1 MPLDSTPVPQAKP
14 QSNDIG
20 YSEISQP
27 MPMPKPK
34 SKPEGSARKL
44 APPDSPPGE
53 LPTSASSPGFD
64 QSVNPIRGQGTAHA
78 SNLPGSGQ
86 VGGVDSVTVHGDCPN
101 FRGGDDVALKEE
113 LCRREN
119 GTVPFGPSRQDSAA
133 RAVQAAYVEPAEPK
147 SEEPAKLRT
156 KPSPLEIPP
165 DLPGA
170 DAPPIHVPP
179 FGAPRAERTSAIE
192 RIYRELPEMAK
203 SALAEPQPGRTP
215 LSLTELQQI
224 AMCRSPLVRQAASDV
239 EAARG
244 AMIQARV
251 FSNPH
256 VGYEGDT
263 INTGSTAGYQ
273 GINLQQQIPTGGKRL
288 LNVAAAEMDLRNA
301 ELALRAARY
310 DLATQVRNNYFAVLV
325 AVENVKVSRALAE
338 LAENSY
344 RIQIGRV
351 RAAEAAPYEPLLL
364 RVQAVQNR
372 ASLVQAQQAHAAA
385 WRKLVAVLN
394 WPELPLTPLVG
405 SVNAPAPQISYQ
417 AALDRLLT
425 CHTSLAVARNTIEKT
440 RYQLE
445 VARRTPVIPNVDVS
459 AVLQHDYTTPPF
471 NTVWSLNVGAPLPV
485 WDQNRGN
492 IMAAEAA
499 LIRASAD
506 VDRAAND
513 LRNQLADAY
522 NNYVTNEVTLKY
534 YRTDMIVDQVRAY
547 RALYQRYQE
556 DPDRVDFVGDIV
568 QQQQVLAT
576 LITSYV
582 QTLGSRWQSIVTL
595 AGLLQEDDLWQMGA
609 SLPREAISAPK
620 PPEDVEPI
628 PPPPPLR

>member
-1 MPLDSTPVPQAKP
+1 M
-14 QSNDIG
+14 
-20 YSEISQP
+20 
-27 MPMPKPK
+27 
-34 SKPEGSARKL
+34 
-44 APPDSPPGE
+44 SPP
-53 LPTSASSPGFD
+53 
-64 QSVNPIRGQGTAHA
+64 
-78 SNLPGSGQ
+78 
-86 VGGVDSVTVHGDCPN
+86 
-101 FRGGDDVALKEE
+101 
-113 LCRREN
+113 RRW
-119 GTVPFGPSRQDSAA
+119 
-133 RAVQAAYVEPAEPK
+133 
-147 SEEPAKLRT
+147 
-156 KPSPLEIPP
+156 I
-165 DLPGA
+165 
-170 DAPPIHVPP
+170 
-179 FGAPRAERTSAIE
+179 
-192 RIYRELPEMAK
+192 
-203 SALAEPQPGRTP
+203 
-215 LSLTELQQI
+215 
-224 AMCRSPLVRQAASDV
+224 
-239 EAARG
+239 
-244 AMIQARV
+244 
-251 FSNPH
+251 
-256 VGYEGDT
+256 
-263 INTGSTAGYQ
+263 
-273 GINLQQQIPTGGKRL
+273 
-288 LNVAAAEMDLRNA
+288 LRNA

-405 SVNAPAPQISYQ
+405 SVDAPAPQISYQ

-534 YRTDMIVDQVRAY
+534 YRTDMIVDQVLRVPSSLPALPRGPRQGRLCRRHRPTAAGPGNADHQLRADAGQPLAVDRDSR
-547 RALYQRYQE
+547 RAPPGGRPVANGSVASSRGDFRPQAARRRRADSPTAAPSLTRLAPSRRNSVAFRSAKEAFFRRAKGDEGIGYGKKGRLSQRACGRRETGASEY
-556 DPDRVDFVGDIV
+556 DPVEE
-568 QQQQVLAT
+568 LAT
-576 LITSYV
+576 CSMRPAAR
-582 QTLGSRWQSIVTL
+582 GSGVRRLLLRRLPADTADGHL
-595 AGLLQEDDLWQMGA
+595 ADLA
-609 SLPREAISAPK
+609 KVRCRVP
-620 PPEDVEPI
+620 
-628 PPPPPLR
+628 